1 VVAARKSF
9 ASRAGSVSLRLE
21 PANEP
26 KHTRAHSLL
35 SGKHEPLLVR
45 SSSALAATYLPACL
59 PTSSTVRAA
68 VSQRTTSAPQR
79 SGAAAVT
86 TYLPTYPWA
95 TSGSAPK
102 QASPCPSASGVSGWC
117 IQPECGPSTHNRS
130 DALTCDAALERRRC
144 AAAAVS
150 LCNMQHTACKARI
163 TTQACSDPRRGE
175 TCNVCTTCSTHEM
188 RARGAV
194 PYAAVCV
201 WGWQRQRS
209 QVKAQ
214 PPT

>member
-1 VVAARKSF
+1 MAARKSF

-26 KHTRAHSLL
+26 NHTRAHSLL

-86 TYLPTYPWA
+86 TYLPTYLPTRGPPVGAHRNRHHHVRVRAVCLAGVFNQSAAQVRTTAPTHSRA
-95 TSGSAPK
+95 TPRLS
-102 QASPCPSASGVSGWC
+102 
-117 IQPECGPSTHNRS
+117 ES
-130 DALTCDAALERRRC
+130 DAQRKQS
-144 AAAAVS
+144 VS
-150 LCNMQHTACKARI
+150 A
-163 TTQACSDPRRGE
+163 
-175 TCNVCTTCSTHEM
+175 TCSTQH
-188 RARGAV
+188 ARHA
-194 PYAAVCV
+194 
-201 WGWQRQRS
+201 
-209 QVKAQ
+209 
-214 PPT
+214 